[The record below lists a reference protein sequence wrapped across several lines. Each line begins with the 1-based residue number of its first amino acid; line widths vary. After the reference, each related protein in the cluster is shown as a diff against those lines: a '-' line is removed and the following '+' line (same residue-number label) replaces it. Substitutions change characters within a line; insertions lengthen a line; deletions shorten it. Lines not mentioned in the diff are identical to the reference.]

1 MNMMEVDGTNYLQKE
16 HFDVFYIGLMRFYL
30 LLAFGFLKDGLGS
43 YASRFLQSGH
53 ILWEQVRQILSTF
66 LQQFHVP

>member
-30 LLAFGFLKDGLGS
+30 LLAFGFFKAGLGS

-53 ILWEQVRQILSTF
+53 F
-66 LQQFHVP
+66 L